1 MSRGLRGGLGSGGRI
16 GGRRSEY
23 LGVGGGVVGL
33 GSGEG
38 SLAWEWVREREGYGL
53 MPGWVLGMVVVM
65 GWWFTDGGLV
75 DKRTGGVAFGGKG
88 CGFQLFFNLC
98 PCPAISSL
106 KVFPVRVQKGEIPL
120 PSPGWVPLNMVILW
134 EGQRKHASI
143 GSMTSVG
150 HFFCNGPLQPH
161 ATTKRASVTSRW

>member
-23 LGVGGGVVGL
+23 LGVGGGWFGFGGGIFGL
-33 GSGEG
+33 GMGEG
-38 SLAWEWVREREGYGL
+38 EAYGL

-75 DKRTGGVAFGGKG
+75 DKRTGGVAFEGKG
-88 CGFQLFFNLC
+88 CGFQLFFNPC

-120 PSPGWVPLNMVILW
+120 PSPRWVPLNMVILW

-150 HFFCNGPLQPH
+150 HLFCNGPLQPH